1 MRKME
6 ASDSHFRCLLL
17 FIDFD
22 FTVESLMDKFSS
34 LNKAS
39 LQIRVYFP
47 AFLSHTYKQTNNEYP
62 GSMINRSFARLW
74 SLIFKKE
81 LQTLLRIALC
91 FSFDYSLIA
100 FFISLQIC
108 DNRTASIGSAQNHR
122 VTATFICRSHQSI
135 SVSDSSRSQIFAF
148 SSNSPPRHQTGK
160 SVGEQ
165 QLRSEDLWFR
175 VGACWRTGSVETH
188 DSGSGYTILPCP
200 GNPDGRQALFS
211 CCRRLVCWMH
221 FWWTLGSSNLV
232 PSTKSRS
239 TGH

>member
-47 AFLSHTYKQTNNEYP
+47 AFLSHTQTNIEYP

-91 FSFDYSLIA
+91 FSYDYSLIA

-108 DNRTASIGSAQNHR
+108 DNRTASIGPSQDYRLSA
-122 VTATFICRSHQSI
+122 TLIC
-135 SVSDSSRSQIFAF
+135 
-148 SSNSPPRHQTGK
+148 
-160 SVGEQ
+160 
-165 QLRSEDLWFR
+165 
-175 VGACWRTGSVETH
+175 
-188 DSGSGYTILPCP
+188 
-200 GNPDGRQALFS
+200 
-211 CCRRLVCWMH
+211 
-221 FWWTLGSSNLV
+221 
-232 PSTKSRS
+232 
-239 TGH
+239 